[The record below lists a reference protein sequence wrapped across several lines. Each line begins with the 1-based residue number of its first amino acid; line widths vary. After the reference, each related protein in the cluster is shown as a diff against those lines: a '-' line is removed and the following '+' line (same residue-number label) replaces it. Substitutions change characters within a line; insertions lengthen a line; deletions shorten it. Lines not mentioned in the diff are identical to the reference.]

1 MKTIIPL
8 VLAIAGIAFGAIQ
21 LQAVKKLRVE
31 NAALREQLARMET
44 DAEASAQETGKQHDA
59 EVARLKKQLEELHQL
74 RGDAAR
80 LQGQADEA
88 ARLRAAN
95 ERLRARAASQ
105 PTNSTVSDGF
115 QTSEGNPPAGTPN
128 SFPKA
133 NWSFAGY
140 ETPENALVTAI
151 WAMQQGTPETYLDSL
166 APEEQVRMAQRWQ
179 GKSEEEIAAKHQSD
193 VTRITGITVNGRE
206 DIDADNIVMN
216 VQIEG
221 VNRAEKVSMKRVD
234 GQWKFGGYI
243 REPEQ

>member
-1 MKTIIPL
+1 MKTAIP
-8 VLAIAGIAFGAIQ
+8 VFLALAGIAFGA
-21 LQAVKKLRVE
+21 LQWTTAK
-31 NAALREQLARMET
+31 ALRAENEALRKQLASL
-44 DAEASAQETGKQHDA
+44 EADVAAAAQETGKKRDV
-59 EVARLKKQLEELHQL
+59 EIARLRKQAEEVHQL
-74 RGDAAR
+74 RGDVAR
-80 LQGQADEA
+80 LRGEADEA
-88 ARLRAAN
+88 ARLREAN
-95 ERLRARAASQ
+95 ERLRARTLTQPSAPTSGAAAPVDPLPSVQ
-105 PTNSTVSDGF
+105 
-115 QTSEGNPPAGTPN
+115 PN
-128 SFPKA
+128 SFPKE

-193 VTRITGITVNGRE
+193 VTRITGITVTGRE

-216 VQIEG
+216 VQIDG

>member
-1 MKTIIPL
+1 MKTAIPI
-8 VLAIAGIAFGAIQ
+8 VLALAGLAFGVVQ
-21 LQAVKKLRVE
+21 LQAVRKLRAE
-31 NAALREQLARMET
+31 NAALRARLANMQ
-44 DAEASAQETGKQHDA
+44 AEGEAATRESGKLRDA

-74 RGDAAR
+74 RGDVAR

-88 ARLRAAN
+88 ARLRAVN
-95 ERLRARAASQ
+95 ERLRARTTAQ
-105 PTNSTVSDGF
+105 PTAAAADGLTAPVEPLPSV
-115 QTSEGNPPAGTPN
+115 QPN

-179 GKSEEEIAAKHQSD
+179 GKSEDEIAAKHQSD

-221 VNRAEKVSMKRVD
+221 VNRAEKDSMKRVD
-234 GQWKFGGYI
+234 GQWKFAGYL

>member
-1 MKTIIPL
+1 MKTAIPI
-8 VLAIAGIAFGAIQ
+8 VLALAGLAFGAAQ
-21 LQAVKKLRVE
+21 LQAVRKLRAE
-31 NAALREQLARMET
+31 NEALRARLANMK
-44 DAEASAQETGKQHDA
+44 AEGEAAARETGKQRDA

-74 RGDAAR
+74 RGDVAR

-95 ERLRARAASQ
+95 ERLRVRASAQ
-105 PTNSTVSDGF
+105 PTVAADGLSAPVEPLPSV
-115 QTSEGNPPAGTPN
+115 QPN

-133 NWSFAGY
+133 DWSFAGY